1 MRKEETVYDYLVIGG
16 GIAGLSSA
24 YHLAKDGHTVAVL
37 EKNDGKQSASFNSTA
52 MMCHDPDV
60 DWAHALSRFGANG
73 AKEFWDLGELGMQL
87 ITAYAQDN
95 APAFISKRVPSHIFA
110 NSAEKAV
117 ELREQ
122 YELYKKIGIPATFA
136 ENGSSLLSTFRSVL
150 TVENDGVTNN
160 QAILRT
166 LTRKVRGLGGKVLHN
181 RPVDSISFTSGIAEV
196 TSAGKVFRGKEA
208 ILTTGDQQL
217 FPDLPKTD
225 TQRTFVVGY
234 ENHKLPELFRSSILW
249 DNEEPYHYIRSFKGY
264 TIWVGGEDVEE
275 KDYDPKKDYSAA
287 IETFAR
293 EHLLFD
299 SSYKRVSDWSG
310 TFYPAENGIPHIG
323 KVADKPLYMA
333 VGFGGTGV
341 VMSFVSGYLL
351 ASWMKGQEKKYEPLF
366 AVPQE

>member
-1 MRKEETVYDYLVIGG
+1 MLKEGVVYDYLVIGG

-24 YHLAKDGHTVAVL
+24 YHLAKDGHTVAVF

-60 DWAHALSRFGANG
+60 DWSVVISRFGLSG
-73 AKEFWDLGELGMQL
+73 AKDMWELSELGMKVL
-87 ITAYAQDN
+87 TEYAHEQV
-95 APAFISKRVPSHIFA
+95 PGFISKRVPSHIFS
-110 NSAEKAV
+110 NSKEKSA

-122 YELYKKIGIPATFA
+122 HELYRKIGIPATFT
-136 ENGSSLLSTFRSVL
+136 ENGSSLLSPFKSFL
-150 TVENDGVTNN
+150 TIENDGTTNN

-166 LTRKVRGLGGKVLHN
+166 LTRKVRGLGGKIFQNH
-181 RPVDSISFTSGIAEV
+181 PVEAVSFTSGIAEI
-196 TSAGKVFRGKEA
+196 SSSGKVFRGKEA

-217 FPDLPKTD
+217 FPDLPKTE
-225 TQRTFVVGY
+225 TKRTFVVGY
-234 ENHKLPELFRSSILW
+234 ENHALPELFRSSILW

-264 TIWVGGEDVEE
+264 TIWVGGEDVKE
-275 KDYDPKKDYSAA
+275 KEYDPKKDYSAA

-323 KVADKPLYMA
+323 KVSDKPLYVA
-333 VGFGGTGV
+333 IGFGGTGV

-351 ASWMKGQEKKYEPLF
+351 ASWTKGAEKKYEPLF
-366 AVPQE
+366 AIPHP